1 MWESISPTN
10 NASGLFNLIR
20 NEGSSIGV
28 AVTTTLLQ
36 RHTQVHQMRLIEH
49 VNPLAT
55 EALRRLGQ
63 LAGPGDP
70 VAAAHRGLHLL
81 YLQVQRQ
88 ALLLSYLDLFRLFAL
103 ATVVVIPLVLLMR
116 RSVAKGGAAVH

>member
-10 NASGLFNLIR
+10 NASGLFKLIR
-20 NEGSSIGV
+20 TEGSSIGV

-49 VNPLAT
+49 VTPLNPLAN

-70 VAAAHRGLHLL
+70 VAAAHRGLNLL
-81 YLQVQRQ
+81 YLRC
-88 ALLLSYLDLFRLFAL
+88 SG
-103 ATVVVIPLVLLMR
+103 R
-116 RSVAKGGAAVH
+116 RCCCRTWTCSGCSPWRRWW